1 MKKAI
6 SIFLSVLFLLCLC
19 ACGGDVSVVNIGTNS
34 SQIYSDE
41 ELQDA
46 IDTAID
52 YFRKEFSGCR
62 LTEIDYAG
70 DEKNRSYMKESN
82 KGMDITDII
91 VLTSS
96 FDVDASGGDGSLN
109 PNSTYK
115 NWLWIMQR
123 ENGGTW
129 QHADH
134 GY

>member
-1 MKKAI
+1 M
-6 SIFLSVLFLLCLC
+6 VT
-19 ACGGDVSVVNIGTNS
+19 IGTNS

-46 IDTAID
+46 IHVAID
-52 YFRKEFSGCR
+52 YFKKGFSGCK
-62 LTEIDYAG
+62 LLEIDYAG
-70 DEKNRSYMKESN
+70 DDKSRSYMKELAD
-82 KGMDITDII
+82 GDELTEII

-96 FDVDASGGDGSLN
+96 FEVDASGGDGSLN